1 MAYGRDRPGGPCR
14 LFRAP
19 FLIRSPTLRVFWR
32 VCSDVACPPSGSLT
46 AAGVSLARA
55 LAQRRVRGLLAR
67 NPGLPETALED
78 SVDPLVDLANSLHY
92 SVSSLGDPP

>member
-1 MAYGRDRPGGPCR
+1 MTVPAGTGHSSRD
-14 LFRAP
+14 L
-19 FLIRSPTLRVFWR
+19 
-32 VCSDVACPPSGSLT
+32 SGFLT

-78 SVDPLVDLANSLHY
+78 SVDPLVDLANSLH
-92 SVSSLGDPP
+92 